1 MKTPRDDV
9 EVIAEGRH
17 LRLVSRDGWE
27 YAERPR
33 VTGIVII
40 VAVTPENNVVLVEQN
55 RPPVAGRVIELPAGL
70 AGDIAGSEEE
80 ALEEA
85 ARRELLEETGY
96 AAESF
101 TKLFEGPPSAGL
113 SNEVLTFFRAEGLT
127 KVADGGGDDS
137 EDIEIHEVPLAG
149 ITDWLLNRAETEGAH
164 IDPKIFAGLYF
175 VK

>member
-1 MKTPRDDV
+1 MSRPKDGFK
-9 EVIAEGRH
+9 VIAEGRH

-27 YAERPR
+27 YAERPQ
-33 VTGIVII
+33 VSGIVII
-40 VAVTPENNVVLVEQN
+40 VAVTEENNVILVEQN
-55 RPPVAGRVIELPAGL
+55 RPPVDGPVVELPAGL
-70 AGDIAGSEEE
+70 AGDIAGSEDE

-96 AAESF
+96 VAESF

-113 SNEVLTFFRAEGLT
+113 SSEVLTFFRAEGLT

-137 EDIEIHEVPLAG
+137 EDIQIHEVPLSG
-149 ITDWLLNRAETEGAH
+149 ITNWLLNRAETEGVQ
-164 IDPKIFAGLYF
+164 IDPKIFAGLFF